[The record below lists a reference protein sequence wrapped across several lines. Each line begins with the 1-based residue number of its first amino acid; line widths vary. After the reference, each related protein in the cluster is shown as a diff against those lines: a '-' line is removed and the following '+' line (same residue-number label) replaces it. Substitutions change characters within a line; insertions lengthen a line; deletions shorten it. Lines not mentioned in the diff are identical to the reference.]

1 MPPPKKREPGYAEYR
16 EQYALCDQSQLVDY
30 STVDI
35 PASST
40 ANNVIRARSTRIMFP
55 TMAFPSHESLSG
67 SAAGPRDSWRALRP
81 HPARPS
87 TSPSN
92 PATTG
97 TMPKHRN
104 VGKWLRPSG
113 PTISTDAR

>member
-1 MPPPKKREPGYAEYR
+1 MIPPPKKDEPGYAEYR

-30 STVDI
+30 ATVDI

-40 ANNVIRARSTRIMFP
+40 ANNVIGARSTRIMFP
-55 TMAFPSHESLSG
+55 TIAFPPMSPFR
-67 SAAGPRDSWRALRP
+67 GPRPVRETAWRAIRP
-81 HPARPS
+81 HIRPGPS
-87 TSPSN
+87 TSPAN

-104 VGKWLRPSG
+104 VGR
-113 PTISTDAR
+113 

>member
-1 MPPPKKREPGYAEYR
+1 ME
-16 EQYALCDQSQLVDY
+16 Y
-30 STVDI
+30 STIDI

-55 TMAFPSHESLSG
+55 TIAFP
-67 SAAGPRDSWRALRP
+67 P
-81 HPARPS
+81 
-87 TSPSN
+87 N

-104 VGKWLRPSG
+104 IGR
-113 PTISTDAR
+113 